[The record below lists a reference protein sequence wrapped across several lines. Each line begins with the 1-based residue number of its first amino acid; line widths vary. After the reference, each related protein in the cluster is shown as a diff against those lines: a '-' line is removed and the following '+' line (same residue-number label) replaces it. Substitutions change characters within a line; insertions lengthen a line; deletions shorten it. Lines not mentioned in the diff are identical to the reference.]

1 MNRIFAVG
9 VAVLV
14 AVSVC
19 GVVEAGYIGGITG
32 TSTATGASVPG
43 MIINGGL
50 TAPPGTAAID
60 NEVYARYPGNVSY
73 TGLSAFSG
81 GGALIAPVTWAV
93 TNKISDT
100 SGSQD
105 IIGYSFSIV
114 NPSVVG
120 ATITGVTAPDAG
132 WTATYDT
139 VNGLWARFVAN
150 SPGDFTAPDATETLT
165 LGITIPDFVDGGFPG
180 EEFGLRMVAI
190 TPEPGSFALLG
201 MGLVGLYG
209 CRRRSRKAKAK
220 APDKNETA

>member
-1 MNRIFAVG
+1 MNRGFAVV
-9 VAVLV
+9 VAVLF

-19 GVVEAGYIGGITG
+19 GVVDAGYIGGISGSSTG
-32 TSTATGASVPG
+32 TGASIPG

-50 TAPPGTAAID
+50 TAPPGTADID
-60 NEVYARYPGNVSY
+60 NEVYVKSPGNVSY
-73 TGLSAFSG
+73 AGMSAFPG
-81 GGALIAPVTWAV
+81 VAATATVTWAV
-93 TNKISDT
+93 TNKIPDT
-100 SGSQD
+100 GGPED
-105 IIGYSFSIV
+105 IIGYGFSIV
-114 NPSVVG
+114 NPSIVG
-120 ATITGVTAPDAG
+120 ATITSVTAPDLG